1 MLKKQWFVVRLGY
14 IVGKFDSLE
23 KAESYM
29 ASKGWRE
36 YRDDVSIVC
45 YDR

>member
-1 MLKKQWFVVRLGY
+1 MTKRIWFVVRLGY

-36 YRDDVSIVC
+36 YRDDASIVC
-45 YDR
+45 YER